1 MDNMT
6 SWIPTILSIVAF
18 IPALVLH
25 EMGHAFAAYKLGDP
39 TAQRQGRLSF
49 NPLKHID
56 PFGTVLLPLMLGFM
70 GMPVFGYAKPVPYN
84 PRYFEDPR
92 KGDLIVGMA
101 GPFANLLQALVG
113 TGIAFAVWSLA
124 PASVIANNI
133 VLYYVMVFLMYYV
146 QVNLFLM
153 FFNLLPIPPLDGS
166 SIFAYLLP
174 VKYLPKYYEIQH
186 YAFPIFMLV
195 VIVLP
200 QLVPIDPFSW
210 YLDVTAGNLYRLLFS
225 FL

>member
-1 MDNMT
+1 
-6 SWIPTILSIVAF
+6 
-18 IPALVLH
+18 
-25 EMGHAFAAYKLGDP
+25 
-39 TAQRQGRLSF
+39 
-49 NPLKHID
+49 
-56 PFGTVLLPLMLGFM
+56 
-70 GMPVFGYAKPVPYN
+70 
-84 PRYFEDPR
+84 
-92 KGDLIVGMA
+92 
-101 GPFANLLQALVG
+101 
-113 TGIAFAVWSLA
+113 
-124 PASVIANNI
+124 
-133 VLYYVMVFLMYYV
+133 
-146 QVNLFLM
+146 
-153 FFNLLPIPPLDGS
+153 LDGS